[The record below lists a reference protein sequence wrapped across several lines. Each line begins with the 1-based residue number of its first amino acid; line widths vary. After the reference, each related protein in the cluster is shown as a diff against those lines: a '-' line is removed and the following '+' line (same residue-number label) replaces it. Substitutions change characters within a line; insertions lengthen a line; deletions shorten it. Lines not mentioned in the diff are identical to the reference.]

1 MRGSV
6 KSAGFQPFGT
16 LLLGGGARTLLA
28 SRPGA
33 CLVFL
38 DVLQA
43 LFEFVD
49 VHPLNCPHADGAEDG
64 IERHTESILIIFHN
78 LGVLSNSFPE
88 LWTST
93 YQAQP
98 VWGKALPFPSPGG
111 AHPCMP
117 TPFIS
122 Q

>member
-16 LLLGGGARTLLA
+16 LLLGGGTRTLLA

-43 LFEFVD
+43 QALFEFVD
-49 VHPLNCPHADGAEDG
+49 VHRLNCPHADGAEDG
-64 IERHTESILIIFHN
+64 IERHTESILIIF
-78 LGVLSNSFPE
+78 
-88 LWTST
+88 T
-93 YQAQP
+93 
-98 VWGKALPFPSPGG
+98 
-111 AHPCMP
+111 
-117 TPFIS
+117 I
-122 Q
+122 